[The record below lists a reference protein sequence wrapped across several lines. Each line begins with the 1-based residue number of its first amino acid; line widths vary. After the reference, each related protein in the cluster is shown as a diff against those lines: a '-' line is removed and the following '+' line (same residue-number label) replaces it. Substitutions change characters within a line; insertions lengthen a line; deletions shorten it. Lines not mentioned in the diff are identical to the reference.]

1 MANMS
6 YCRFRNTLT
15 DLSDCQYW
23 LEAMIHDD
31 EVAPLSREE
40 LVAAKELVKA
50 CFDIVQVVC
59 EADNVDLADEPDLA
73 KIVEKFNQEA
83 AKR

>member
-15 DLSDCQYW
+15 DLGECQIW
-23 LEAMIHDD
+23 LEALIHDE
-31 EVAPLSREE
+31 EVGPLSREE
-40 LVAAKELVKA
+40 LVAAKQLVTT
-50 CFDIVQVVC
+50 CLEIVEVLC
-59 EADNVDLADEPDLA
+59 EADNADLSDEPDLA